1 VSEIPSDDDLETLAA
16 RQRARGALDEVFDTA
31 GRLIAATSAEV
42 TWVDS
47 GTVKLAPLE
56 VAGVLGSSLMGDR
69 PVTLTSATLTLG
81 VDFEECAGRLG
92 VPGEWSGLDVGSP
105 FDYAQ
110 QGILYVARHLPPP
123 GREGIP
129 EEALD
134 EVGDLIDAAGGRT
147 LILCSSW
154 RAVERMGDYLRVR
167 LITPVLVQRRGE
179 PAAAL
184 VTAFAADPETSL
196 VGTMSLWQ
204 GVDVPGETC
213 SLVVID
219 RIPFP
224 RPDDPIVSA
233 RQEALGREGFR
244 EVSVPRAGL
253 LLAQGAGRLI
263 RDAGDRG
270 VVAVLDP
277 RLASASYGKTLLAAM
292 PPLWLTDDR
301 EVVIAALG
309 RLRGAREEAAEA

>member
-1 VSEIPSDDDLETLAA
+1 
-16 RQRARGALDEVFDTA
+16 
-31 GRLIAATSAEV
+31 V
-42 TWVDS
+42 T
-47 GTVKLAPLE
+47 
-56 VAGVLGSSLMGDR
+56 
-69 PVTLTSATLTLG
+69 
-81 VDFEECAGRLG
+81 
-92 VPGEWSGLDVGSP
+92 GEWQGLDVGSP

-110 QGILYVARHLPPP
+110 QGILYIARHLPAP
-123 GREGIP
+123 GRDGIP

-147 LILCSSW
+147 LVLCSSW

-167 LITPVLVQRRGE
+167 LSTPVLVQRRGE
-179 PAAAL
+179 PAATL
-184 VTAFAADPETSL
+184 VDAFAADPATSL

-204 GVDVPGETC
+204 GVDVPGDTC

-233 RQEALGREGFR
+233 RQESLGREGFR

-263 RDAGDRG
+263 RDTGDRG
-270 VVAVLDP
+270 MVAVLDP
-277 RLASASYGKTLLAAM
+277 RLSTASYGKTLREAM
-292 PPLWLTDDR
+292 PPLWLTEDR
-301 EVVIAALG
+301 EVALSALA
-309 RLRGAREEAAEA
+309 RLRESWEGEGA

>member
-1 VSEIPSDDDLETLAA
+1 MT
-16 RQRARGALDEVFDTA
+16 GA
-31 GRLIAATSAEV
+31 
-42 TWVDS
+42 WQ
-47 GTVKLAPLE
+47 
-56 VAGVLGSSLMGDR
+56 
-69 PVTLTSATLTLG
+69 
-81 VDFEECAGRLG
+81 
-92 VPGEWSGLDVGSP
+92 GLDVGSP

-123 GREGIP
+123 SRDGIP

-147 LILCSSW
+147 LVLCSSW

-167 LITPVLVQRRGE
+167 LSTPVLVQRRGE
-179 PAAAL
+179 PAASL
-184 VTAFAADPETSL
+184 VATFETDPATSL

-224 RPDDPIVSA
+224 RPDDPIVAA

-253 LLAQGAGRLI
+253 MLAQGAGRLI

-270 VVAVLDP
+270 MVAVLDP
-277 RLASASYGKTLLAAM
+277 RLATASYGKVLRDAM

-301 EVVIAALG
+301 DVALAALG
-309 RLRGAREEAAEA
+309 RLRETWVAGEQDAGEPTKAR

>member
-1 VSEIPSDDDLETLAA
+1 L
-16 RQRARGALDEVFDTA
+16 
-31 GRLIAATSAEV
+31 
-42 TWVDS
+42 
-47 GTVKLAPLE
+47 
-56 VAGVLGSSLMGDR
+56 VAGVLGASLMSER
-69 PVTLTSATLTLG
+69 PVALTSATLTLG
-81 VDFEECAGRLG
+81 EPFEECAERLG
-92 VPGEWSGLDVGSP
+92 ITGEWRALDVGSP

-110 QGILYVARHLPPP
+110 QGILYVARHLPAP

-134 EVGDLIDAAGGRT
+134 EVADLIDAAGGRT
-147 LILCSSW
+147 LVLCSSW

-167 LITPVLVQRRGE
+167 LSTPVLVQRRGE

-184 VTAFAADPETSL
+184 VSAFEADPATSL

-204 GVDVPGETC
+204 GVDVPGDTC

-244 EVSVPRAGL
+244 EVSVPRAAL

-263 RDAGDRG
+263 RDTGDRG
-270 VVAVLDP
+270 MVAVLDP
-277 RLASASYGKTLLAAM
+277 RLATASYGKTLLEAM

-301 EVVIAALG
+301 DVAIAALG
-309 RLRGAREEAAEA
+309 RLRAAWEGDDAQA

>member
-1 VSEIPSDDDLETLAA
+1 
-16 RQRARGALDEVFDTA
+16 
-31 GRLIAATSAEV
+31 
-42 TWVDS
+42 
-47 GTVKLAPLE
+47 LE
-56 VAGVLGSSLMGDR
+56 VAGVLGSSLMAER
-69 PVTLTSATLTLG
+69 PVALTSATLTLG
-81 VDFEECAGRLG
+81 EPFEECAARLG
-92 VPGEWSGLDVGSP
+92 VPGEWRGLDVGSP

-147 LILCSSW
+147 LVLCSSW

-167 LITPVLVQRRGE
+167 LATSVLVQRRGE
-179 PAAAL
+179 PAASL
-184 VTAFAADPETSL
+184 VAAFADDPATSL

-204 GVDVPGETC
+204 GVDVPGDTC

-263 RDAGDRG
+263 RDASDRG
-270 VVAVLDP
+270 MVAVLDP
-277 RLASASYGKTLLAAM
+277 RLATASYGKTLLEAM

-301 EVVIAALG
+301 EKALAALG
-309 RLRGAREEAAEA
+309 RLRASWETSAADA

>member
-1 VSEIPSDDDLETLAA
+1 
-16 RQRARGALDEVFDTA
+16 
-31 GRLIAATSAEV
+31 
-42 TWVDS
+42 
-47 GTVKLAPLE
+47 
-56 VAGVLGSSLMGDR
+56 
-69 PVTLTSATLTLG
+69 
-81 VDFEECAGRLG
+81 
-92 VPGEWSGLDVGSP
+92 
-105 FDYAQ
+105 
-110 QGILYVARHLPPP
+110 
-123 GREGIP
+123 
-129 EEALD
+129 
-134 EVGDLIDAAGGRT
+134 
-147 LILCSSW
+147 
-154 RAVERMGDYLRVR
+154 MGDYLRVR
-167 LITPVLVQRRGE
+167 LSTPVLVQRRGE

-184 VTAFAADPETSL
+184 VSAFEAEPATSL

-263 RDAGDRG
+263 RDASDRG

-301 EVVIAALG
+301 AVVLAALG
-309 RLRGAREEAAEA
+309 RLRETWESEVLRRDG